1 MNTPTSS
8 PADRITAYNT
18 NVVDGSRS
26 QPKALEKR
34 RKTPTRTP
42 YFALIQD
49 ALVANPEGLSSNDVF
64 EWLRTHRP
72 HAFRQYDEKKLR
84 LAVQGT
90 LSAQS
95 NKQHPTVWKYEVDG
109 TEGRGYIWKLAS
121 AAPSAEAATAR
132 GIPQFPLAVD
142 YSFDDAEGSQED
154 NRAPES
160 SASPAHDSQTA
171 QIRRITPARVQEHD
185 DRSGNDPQSIETE
198 GAAVHGHG
206 TQHAVSDTNQDT
218 EASAHQL
225 AGTTSEP
232 LSTAQAKSL
241 KTGQPQTHTQ
251 EEEEPGSAMERPD
264 SAASDV
270 GGANRHHDILK
281 GSLDSDHEAQ
291 LHYGKLVSKIRKM
304 KDQCEHKIQKID
316 AERNALPDMEI
327 LEKNVKETAEK
338 VAEFRR
344 VYEEACQSAETARK
358 DLEVTTNKISEIENA
373 EREVEQ
379 LKAVSKELRSQL
391 GID

>member
-1 MNTPTSS
+1 
-8 PADRITAYNT
+8 
-18 NVVDGSRS
+18 
-26 QPKALEKR
+26 
-34 RKTPTRTP
+34 
-42 YFALIQD
+42 
-49 ALVANPEGLSSNDVF
+49 
-64 EWLRTHRP
+64 
-72 HAFRQYDEKKLR
+72 
-84 LAVQGT
+84 
-90 LSAQS
+90 
-95 NKQHPTVWKYEVDG
+95 
-109 TEGRGYIWKLAS
+109 
-121 AAPSAEAATAR
+121 
-132 GIPQFPLAVD
+132 
-142 YSFDDAEGSQED
+142 
-154 NRAPES
+154 
-160 SASPAHDSQTA
+160 
-171 QIRRITPARVQEHD
+171 
-185 DRSGNDPQSIETE
+185 
-198 GAAVHGHG
+198 
-206 TQHAVSDTNQDT
+206 
-218 EASAHQL
+218 
-225 AGTTSEP
+225 
-232 LSTAQAKSL
+232 
-241 KTGQPQTHTQ
+241 
-251 EEEEPGSAMERPD
+251 MERPD